1 MTQTLTPPTT
11 STVVEATRGPKDHM
25 LLEIHGSYQERFE
38 GVRDLFA
45 EHFNNGADTGASFA
59 VFIDGEPVIDL
70 WGGFVDR
77 DFTRPWQRNT
87 IVNNFSTT
95 KMMTSLTALLLA
107 DRGVIDLDAPVA
119 KYWPEFAANGKQDVL
134 VRHLVSHTSG
144 LPTWDAQL
152 TLTDMY
158 DWEKSTALLAAQAP
172 LHRPGDLWSYHA
184 FTVGHLVGEV
194 VRRAT
199 GLTLGTV
206 FQQELAGPLG
216 VNYHI
221 GTWAQSDL
229 DVAPMIQGMPRSR
242 PTGREDKFVRALY
255 NPWYSVED
263 VNTIEWRRAELGG
276 ANGHGNAYA
285 VAAIQS
291 VLANGGVSLGK
302 KFMSEAGCLRVL
314 DVQADNVDPVMGIP
328 VTMGTGYGLASPVLE
343 PDLTDNRV
351 AFWGGN
357 GGSVIHVDFD
367 ERMSVGFVPNRWIEA
382 RCESDRRY
390 PLLKAVYAAL
400 QH

>member
-1 MTQTLTPPTT
+1 MTQTLTPPT
-11 STVVEATRGPKDHM
+11 SSLVAATRGPRDHM

-87 IVNNFSTT
+87 IVNTFSTT

-134 VRHLVSHTSG
+134 VRHLISHTSG

-206 FQQELAGPLG
+206 FQQELAGPPGGLLG
-216 VNYHI
+216 RQRRFGDPRRFRRTDVGRLRTEPLDRGPLRERPSLPTSQGRLR
-221 GTWAQSDL
+221 GT
-229 DVAPMIQGMPRSR
+229 
-242 PTGREDKFVRALY
+242 TALTAGAGARH
-255 NPWYSVED
+255 D
-263 VNTIEWRRAELGG
+263 AHATRRRT
-276 ANGHGNAYA
+276 ANM
-285 VAAIQS
+285 
-291 VLANGGVSLGK
+291 
-302 KFMSEAGCLRVL
+302 F
-314 DVQADNVDPVMGIP
+314 
-328 VTMGTGYGLASPVLE
+328 
-343 PDLTDNRV
+343 
-351 AFWGGN
+351 
-357 GGSVIHVDFD
+357 
-367 ERMSVGFVPNRWIEA
+367 
-382 RCESDRRY
+382 RRH
-390 PLLKAVYAAL
+390 P
-400 QH
+400 

>member
-1 MTQTLTPPTT
+1 MVQ
-11 STVVEATRGPKDHM
+11 
-25 LLEIHGSYQERFE
+25 IHGTYQQRFE
-38 GVRDLFA
+38 GVRDVFA
-45 EHFNNGADTGASFA
+45 EHFNQGADTGASFA
-59 VFIDGEPVIDL
+59 VFIDGKPVIDL
-70 WGGFVDR
+70 WGGYTDR

-87 IVNNFSTT
+87 IVNTFSTT
-95 KMMTSLTALLLA
+95 KTMTALTALLLS
-107 DRGVIDLDAPVA
+107 DRGVLDLDAPVA

-134 VRHLVSHTSG
+134 VRHVVSHTSG
-144 LPTWDAQL
+144 LPTWDVQL

-172 LHRPGDLWSYHA
+172 LHKPGSMWAYHGL
-184 FTVGHLVGEV
+184 TMGHLVGEV

-221 GTWAQSDL
+221 STWAQSDL
-229 DVAPMIQGMPRSR
+229 DIAPIIQGAPRGR
-242 PTGREDKFVRALY
+242 PTGTEDKYERGLY

-263 VNTIEWRRAELGG
+263 VNSIEWRRAELGG

-285 VAAIQS
+285 IAAIQS

-302 KFMSEAGCLRVL
+302 KIMSEDGCLRVRE
-314 DVQADNVDPVMGIP
+314 VQADNVCPSMHIP
-328 VTMGTGYGLASPVLE
+328 VTMGVGYGLASPVLE
-343 PDLTDNRV
+343 PDLTTNRV

-367 ERMSVGFVPNRWIEA
+367 ERMSVGFAQNRWVEA
-382 RCESDRRY
+382 RCENIRRY
-390 PLLKAVYAAL
+390 ALLKAVYAAL
-400 QH
+400 H